1 MTHGSN
7 IMKHENLFIP
17 KVVGRIKPRVG
28 GTADNK
34 GFTLVEVTLVVV
46 IIGILATFSV
56 PMYTEQVNK
65 AKARRAMGEIRTL
78 NTEISSYSSENGGAN
93 PSSLAVINRGGFLDP
108 WQRPYVYYN
117 FAGAAP
123 PAPAAAAPL
132 MDPINAFSLNNDYDL
147 YSLGPDGATAIVGGD
162 PGSLD
167 DIVRFND
174 GVHVDLRLFSN

>member
-1 MTHGSN
+1 MMHC
-7 IMKHENLFIP
+7 KHFFSSAVARNN
-17 KVVGRIKPRVG
+17 PRAG
-28 GTADNK
+28 GASDNK
-34 GFTLVEVTLVVV
+34 GYTLVELVLVVV
-46 IIGILATFSV
+46 IVSILAAAAI
-56 PMYTEQVNK
+56 PLYIEQVNK
-65 AKARRAMGEIRTL
+65 TKSRRAMAEIRTMS
-78 NTEISSYSSENGGAN
+78 TEISAYSSENGGAN
-93 PSSLAVINRGGFLDP
+93 PSSLADINRGTLLDP